1 MPTSE
6 IDDIFAAKGKAKAVE
21 LAPLPS
27 TKKEKK
33 KKKKDRPSTSDE
45 TKEISRSSE
54 SKSLKK
60 RPLPETVVDP
70 SLKSSS
76 TSKRPKLDTPVS
88 SQREKIYHETRKEDE
103 DRFKDSRGSGPSKLH
118 LVLLSN
124 SLTPRQ
130 DEKLTMVSTFT
141 RKMSWVY
148 PMLEEVC
155 CTLAPTNIQH
165 SPGPRHSA
173 VSFRLRM
180 LYVFA
185 FFNYLRGLNTF
196 QVFKRWLLYL

>member
-6 IDDIFAAKGKAKAVE
+6 IDDIFAAKGKAKAIE

-27 TKKEKK
+27 AKKEKK

-76 TSKRPKLDTPVS
+76 TSKRTKLDTPVS

-103 DRFKDSRGSGPSKLH
+103 DRFKDSRGSGPRRKTDDGFNIYKEDELGI
-118 LVLLSN
+118 SN
-124 SLTPRQ
+124 AGGDTPLCPF
-130 DEKLTMVSTFT
+130 DCE
-141 RKMSWVY
+141 
-148 PMLEEVC
+148 C
-155 CTLAPTNIQH
+155 C
-165 SPGPRHSA
+165 
-173 VSFRLRM
+173 F
-180 LYVFA
+180 
-185 FFNYLRGLNTF
+185 
-196 QVFKRWLLYL
+196 

>member
-118 LVLLSN
+118 LVLLS
-124 SLTPRQ
+124 L
-130 DEKLTMVSTFT
+130 
-141 RKMSWVY
+141 
-148 PMLEEVC
+148 
-155 CTLAPTNIQH
+155 IH
-165 SPGPRHSA
+165 
-173 VSFRLRM
+173 
-180 LYVFA
+180 
-185 FFNYLRGLNTF
+185 
-196 QVFKRWLLYL
+196 